1 MKHERSTEIFFK
13 CHQISFLEELWTQ
26 NSHINV
32 HLHVQNTYK
41 QHIQVRAWT
50 KAFIT
55 GSLTMVFYNTTLHA
69 QL

>member
-26 NSHINV
+26 NSQINV
-32 HLHVQNTYK
+32 YLQNTYK
-41 QHIQVRAWT
+41 QHIQVRAWS
-50 KAFIT
+50 KAFIND
-55 GSLTMVFYNTTLHA
+55 SLTMVFYNTTLHA